1 MTAAVGVRRLGRRSG
16 LVVGVVVLLGVLGT
30 GLATYAL
37 HSTAKSWSERAFE
50 QRQTVVA
57 QVVMAELIQYGLALS
72 DLSAS
77 LGAQAELTADAFGA
91 IAAPINGQRL
101 PGAAEIGYIVSATD
115 GTAAATQAEWRGR
128 GSAGLTLRAG
138 STGSGEHFFVV
149 LGRSLTGAAA
159 TLGMDLRGTAQA
171 AQALRIARTGGGI
184 STSPTFEVP
193 GFPDR
198 YFIMTA
204 PVFATQPAAEAGQF
218 RGWIAM
224 TFNGREFLGPTPG
237 VIGGDQVSLEFADI
251 SSGRPVTIATWKP
264 DARVDTGMPE
274 RVIEI
279 PIPQKQWQLTI
290 RPTVRLLPTTEAW
303 LARGAAAIGSVI
315 TLLLAL
321 LTATVVTS
329 RDRALRRVDQA
340 TAELRDDIERREA
353 VEQQL
358 RRREEELVGF
368 AGVVA
373 HDLRSPLANVI
384 GYADLMADMDDGAT
398 PEKQRRYLTRVQA
411 SAGRMRDLIDDL
423 LAYAMADNTTLR
435 IAEVN
440 LNELVDSIVTERLGT
455 SAPAGTKID
464 FLPLPTV
471 CGDPTQLRQVLDN
484 LIGNAIKYTPPD
496 RTAEIT
502 VGATEMDDA
511 MCRIEVADRGIGI
524 PESQRSE
531 VFNAFTRA
539 EGSQGYPGTGLGLAI
554 VQRIVERHHGTV
566 GVEENPGG
574 GTRFWFT
581 VPTPA
586 S

>member
-16 LVVGVVVLLGVLGT
+16 LVVGLVVLLGLLGS

-37 HSTAKSWSERAFE
+37 HSTAKNRSERAFE

-77 LGAQAELTADAFGA
+77 LGAQAELTADSFGA

-101 PGAAEIGYIVSATD
+101 PGAAEVGYIVSATD
-115 GTAAATQAEWRGR
+115 GTAAAVQADWRRR
-128 GSAGLTLRAG
+128 GSAGLTLKTGGA
-138 STGSGEHFFVV
+138 GSGEHYFVV
-149 LGRSLTGAAA
+149 LGRSLTGSTA
-159 TLGMDLRGTAQA
+159 TLGLDLRGTAQA
-171 AQALRIARTGGGI
+171 VQALRSARTDGGI

-193 GFPDR
+193 GFADR

-204 PVFATQPAAEAGQF
+204 PVFATQPAAEAGRF

-224 TFNGREFLGPTPG
+224 TFSGKEFLGPTPG
-237 VIGGDQVSLEFADI
+237 VIGGDQVSIEFADV

-264 DARVDTGMPE
+264 GARVDDGMPA
-274 RVIEI
+274 RVVEI

-290 RPTVRLLPTTEAW
+290 RPTVRLLPAAEAW
-303 LARGAAAIGSVI
+303 LARGAAAIGGVI

-384 GYADLMADMDDGAT
+384 GYADLMAGLDDGAMH
-398 PEKQRRYLTRVQA
+398 EKQRRYLSRVQA

-435 IAEVN
+435 TSEVD
-440 LNELVDSIVTERLGT
+440 LNELVDSIVAERLG
-455 SAPAGTKID
+455 SAPAGTSID
-464 FLPLPTV
+464 CAPLPTA
-471 CGDPTQLRQVLDN
+471 CGDPSQLRQVLDN

-502 VGATEMDDA
+502 VSATAQPDGLS
-511 MCRIEVADRGIGI
+511 RIEVADRGIGI

-539 EGSQGYPGTGLGLAI
+539 EGSESYPGTGLGLAI
-554 VQRIVERHHGTV
+554 VQRIIERHHGTV
-566 GVEENPGG
+566 GVDDNPGG

>member
-77 LGAQAELTADAFGA
+77 LGAQARLTADSFGA

-101 PGAAEIGYIVSATD
+101 PGAAEIGFIVGATD
-115 GTAAATQAEWRGR
+115 GTAAATQAEWRSR
-128 GSAGLTLRAG
+128 GSSGLTLKPG
-138 STGSGEHFFVV
+138 SSGSGEHFFVV
-149 LGRSLTGAAA
+149 LGRSLIGA
-159 TLGMDLRGTAQA
+159 TPSLGGDLRGTPEVVRT
-171 AQALRIARTGGGI
+171 LRSARTDGGI
-184 STSPTFEVP
+184 ATSPTFEVP
-193 GFPDR
+193 GIADR
-198 YFIMTA
+198 YFVMAA
-204 PVFATQPAAEAGQF
+204 PVFATQPATAAGEF

-237 VIGGDQVSLEFADI
+237 VIGGDQVSLEFADV

-274 RVIEI
+274 RVVEI

-290 RPTVRLLPTTEAW
+290 RPTVRLLPATEAW

-384 GYADLMADMDDGAT
+384 GYADLMADLDDGAM
-398 PEKQRRYLTRVQA
+398 PDKQRRYLTRIQA
-411 SAGRMRDLIDDL
+411 GAGRMRDLIDDL
-423 LAYAMADNTTLR
+423 LAYAMADSTTLR
-435 IAEVN
+435 LTEVD
-440 LNELVDSIVTERLGT
+440 LNELVDSIVAERLG
-455 SAPAGTKID
+455 SAPPGTKID
-464 FLPLPTV
+464 CAPLPTV
-471 CGDPTQLRQVLDN
+471 CGDPSQLRQVLDN
-484 LIGNAIKYTPPD
+484 LIGNAIKYTPAD

-502 VGATEMDDA
+502 VAATTQPGGV
-511 MCRIEVADRGIGI
+511 CRVEVADRGIGI
-524 PESQRSE
+524 PESQRAE

-539 EGSQGYPGTGLGLAI
+539 EGSEGYPGTGLGLAI
-554 VQRIVERHHGTV
+554 VQRIIERHQGTV

-574 GTRFWFT
+574 GTRFWFAL
-581 VPTPA
+581 PTPA